1 MEESARVLNAERD
14 PVSFVVRAAA
24 DSAGRLIGIV
34 ERVRTG
40 EKHRF
45 EGEEA
50 LGRIIARL
58 VAEESPR

>member
-24 DSAGRLIGIV
+24 DNAGRLTGIV

>member
-1 MEESARVLNAERD
+1 MDEPVRVVSAERD

-24 DSAGRLIGIV
+24 DGAGRLTGIV

-45 EGEEA
+45 EGEA
-50 LGRIIARL
+50 AIGRIIARL
-58 VAEESPR
+58 VAEEGPR